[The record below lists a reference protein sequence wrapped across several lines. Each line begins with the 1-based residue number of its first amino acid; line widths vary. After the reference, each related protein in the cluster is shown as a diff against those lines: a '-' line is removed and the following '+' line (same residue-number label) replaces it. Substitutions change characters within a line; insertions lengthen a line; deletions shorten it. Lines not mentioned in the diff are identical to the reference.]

1 MIFFG
6 TFIEGEVGSL
16 TWALLIG
23 GLEYLFAQ
31 SLEAVAEGVRSAE
44 VGYLLVVAGLF
55 VIYFLSSRSRQKT
68 SKQGNGKLRA
78 YFQKAVE
85 VSRCIH
91 LSNIVKP
98 SHGFSVNEDLGDG
111 PAAGQA
117 YYLLLQPLVTGYV
130 NLLKI
135 YILGAQKGLGPR
147 TVRARGRCVN
157 HHFGHGCFRVPN
169 SWRTEPFPVI
179 TLTEERKTV
188 NGGGVV
194 PSALMDGLAR
204 FSSQWHLHS

>member
-44 VGYLLVVAGLF
+44 VGYLLVVAGLL

-68 SKQGNGKLRA
+68 CKQDNGKLRA
-78 YFQKAVE
+78 YSQKTVE
-85 VSRCIH
+85 VSRCIQ

-98 SHGFSVNEDLGDG
+98 SH
-111 PAAGQA
+111 
-117 YYLLLQPLVTGYV
+117 
-130 NLLKI
+130 
-135 YILGAQKGLGPR
+135 
-147 TVRARGRCVN
+147 
-157 HHFGHGCFRVPN
+157 
-169 SWRTEPFPVI
+169 
-179 TLTEERKTV
+179 
-188 NGGGVV
+188 
-194 PSALMDGLAR
+194 
-204 FSSQWHLHS
+204 

>member
-44 VGYLLVVAGLF
+44 VGYLLVVAGLL

-68 SKQGNGKLRA
+68 SQRGNGKLRA

-85 VSRCIH
+85 VSRCI
-91 LSNIVKP
+91 
-98 SHGFSVNEDLGDG
+98 
-111 PAAGQA
+111 
-117 YYLLLQPLVTGYV
+117 
-130 NLLKI
+130 
-135 YILGAQKGLGPR
+135 
-147 TVRARGRCVN
+147 
-157 HHFGHGCFRVPN
+157 
-169 SWRTEPFPVI
+169 
-179 TLTEERKTV
+179 
-188 NGGGVV
+188 
-194 PSALMDGLAR
+194 
-204 FSSQWHLHS
+204 